1 MNDSEL
7 MVQMAD
13 ADKSVPVAGGMNSQ
27 EIKDFLDYVM
37 GTVVE
42 PPEVM
47 NKIMN
52 NLIHKL
58 SMGLGYNVVANI
70 GRQAQLAK
78 FLSVAEERMFDVEE
92 IKDMSREEISKLYG
106 QAEKTLNG
114 LQEFQRK
121 FIVQNKDVLK
131 TDTTPQEQLVSKL
144 MTLPADK
151 VDAVMKT
158 IDAAVADQQTSANVP
173 QPELSDDDF
182 DIK

>member
-13 ADKSVPVAGGMNSQ
+13 ADKSVPVAGGMNSA

-92 IKDMSREEISKLYG
+92 VKDMSREEISKLYG

-151 VDAVMKT
+151 VDAIMKT